1 LLIPGFIMID
11 PAEVQKRVHETLVGF
26 PPRLI
31 SAYQTFAQKGDTEN
45 LDIIVLG
52 VLHFY
57 LAKKPR
63 EQLDDLAGTTRLVAD
78 LGCDS
83 MTMLDTVFMVETLLN
98 LRIDDQELSQLVTL
112 DDLRLHVRQLVKDS
126 APSTA

>member
-1 LLIPGFIMID
+1 
-11 PAEVQKRVHETLVGF
+11 
-26 PPRLI
+26 
-31 SAYQTFAQKGDTEN
+31 
-45 LDIIVLG
+45 
-52 VLHFY
+52 